1 MSAYHIPALLK
12 ESITGLNVKPDGKYV
27 DVTYGGGGHS
37 KEILNN
43 LKKGKLFAFD
53 QDEEALN
60 NKIDD
65 KRLILIHANFKFVK
79 NFLRYYNIKQVDGII
94 ADLGISF
101 HQVDESKRGFSFK
114 SDDEIDMRMNRNA
127 TLKATE
133 ILNNYETEHLA
144 RIFKEYGELNQAWRI
159 AQSITDARSKRKLEK
174 AADLLKIIEKF
185 ASPKMENKFY
195 AKVFQALRIELNQ
208 EIGALKEFLLA
219 STDMLKTGGRLVV
232 ISYHS
237 LEDRLVKNF
246 MKSGN
251 FNGDIEKD
259 VYGRFSTP
267 FELVNKKIIVPSD
280 EEVSINPRSR
290 SAKMRIAEK
299 K

>member
-251 FNGDIEKD
+251 FDGDIEKD